1 MARRSAVGIAA
12 ILIVVGVAIGA
23 GAAIGSGGAKRDARQ
38 PRAARPAEKALGIEK
53 NNQWAVVNPD
63 GTVARA
69 SGDFVSSGAFPPGWY
84 EVIFKKDVSNCAYV
98 AGIGSTSGGVPGAGY
113 VSTAR
118 RDTDVRGVFLATYTT
133 AGAAADLPFH
143 LSVLC
148 SK

>member
-1 MARRSAVGIAA
+1 MFRRSAVGVAA

-23 GAAIGSGGAKRDARQ
+23 GGAFGSGDGKQDESQ
-38 PRAARPAEKALGIEK
+38 PRAARPAEKALGVEK
-53 NNQWAVVNPD
+53 KNQWAVINPD

-69 SGDFVSSGAFPPGWY
+69 SGDFVSSGAFPPGEY

-98 AGIGSTSGGVPGAGY
+98 ASIGSTTGGVPGAAF

-118 RDTDVRGVFLATYTT
+118 RDTDVRGVFLSTYNTAVAAT
-133 AGAAADLPFH
+133 DEPFH